1 MQTIEPKSFSC
12 IGHATCVQISTRASA
27 FETTDYKIL
36 SSLTIYC
43 SLDDLNSR
51 SSHGYSSSP
60 VSGGVNSGSGYHSN
74 RNRYDD
80 YGGGS
85 GGGRGDRR
93 PGYRSNNS
101 YAMQSDR

>member
-1 MQTIEPKSFSC
+1 MISF
-12 IGHATCVQISTRASA
+12 
-27 FETTDYKIL
+27 
-36 SSLTIYC
+36 
-43 SLDDLNSR
+43 SLDDLTSR

-60 VSGGVNSGSGYHSN
+60 VSGSGVNSGSGYHSN

-80 YGGGS
+80 YGGSGS

-101 YAMQSDR
+101 YSMQSDR

>member
-1 MQTIEPKSFSC
+1 MQTLEPKSYSC
-12 IGHATCVQISTRASA
+12 IGQATCVRNSTCPNAIG
-27 FETTDYKIL
+27 TTDYKIL

>member
-1 MQTIEPKSFSC
+1 MQNS
-12 IGHATCVQISTRASA
+12 TCASA

>member
-1 MQTIEPKSFSC
+1 MQTLEPKSYSC
-12 IGHATCVQISTRASA
+12 IGQATCVRNSTFASA
-27 FETTDYKIL
+27 FETTYYEIL
-36 SSLTIYC
+36 SSIYC

>member
-1 MQTIEPKSFSC
+1 MEELSLPFS
-12 IGHATCVQISTRASA
+12 
-27 FETTDYKIL
+27 
-36 SSLTIYC
+36 C
-43 SLDDLNSR
+43 SLDDLSSR

-60 VSGGVNSGSGYHSN
+60 VSGGVNAGSGYHSN

-80 YGGGS
+80 YGGSGGS

-101 YAMQSDR
+101 YPIQSDR

>member
-1 MQTIEPKSFSC
+1 MCE
-12 IGHATCVQISTRASA
+12 TRLALSA